1 MGLFDFFG
9 RKREDEA
16 KEAELRKEEAEKD
29 SAAAQKEAH
38 PGFRIPEIR
47 PINGMKAGG
56 EDAPCGEESIGRE
69 RKEELC
75 GLIWESRLKY
85 ETVRELTTQELLFLM
100 TAMEKAQIEKPL
112 ENYEEN
118 HQIIYSEIL
127 NRVRSAEKL
136 SVLYDLTTGYPFLES
151 GLCCVYLEQDRAKL
165 AAEMY
170 AKQFRKLDAVEVPLY
185 TDMPDGR
192 KKSFF
197 DYLGYLGATWLL
209 LDNGWYRARFK
220 AGDVVNSIQW
230 EETPQKEVKNP
241 KLFFAGLNLTQEM
254 RWTVDYEKRKEI
266 LGRRQFEAYTALRM
280 SRLLVPVITPEGT
293 APDEHGK
300 YTLKEGEQLRIPLA
314 KDGQGNEFVPVFT
327 DSPEFSRA
335 FGKKPEI
342 RPAIVEYSKLIPTM
356 TGKKGLIVNP
366 AGLKLAFALQDLAG
380 MEKVLAAAAKKAEEK
395 KAEEKAEEK
404 TEKKT
409 GDI

>member
-1 MGLFDFFG
+1 MALFDFFG
-9 RKREDEA
+9 RKREEEA
-16 KEAELRKEEAEKD
+16 KEAALRQEEAEKD

-47 PINGMKAGG
+47 PVNSMKAGG
-56 EDAPCGEESIGRE
+56 EEAPRGEDSIARE

-75 GLIWESRLKY
+75 GLLWERRLKY

-100 TAMEKAQIEKPL
+100 TAMENAQIEKPL

-118 HQIIYSEIL
+118 HQILYSEIL

-136 SVLYDLTTGYPFLES
+136 SVLYDSTTGYPFLES
-151 GLCCVYLEQDRAKL
+151 GLCCVYLEKERAEK

-170 AKQFRKLDAVEVPLY
+170 GKQFRKLNAAEVPLY
-185 TDMPDGR
+185 QELPDGT

-197 DYLGYLGATWLL
+197 DYLGYLGMTWLL
-209 LDNGWYRARFK
+209 LDNGWYRARFR

-230 EETPQKEVKNP
+230 EEKPQEEVKNP
-241 KLFFAGLNLTQEM
+241 RLFFTGLNLTQEA
-254 RWTVDYEKRKEI
+254 RWTVDYEERKGV
-266 LGRRQFEAYTALRM
+266 LGRLQFEAYTALRT
-280 SRLLVPVITPEGT
+280 SRLIVPMITPEGA
-293 APDEHGK
+293 APDGNGK

-327 DSPEFSRA
+327 DAPEFSRA
-335 FGKKPEI
+335 FGNKPEV
-342 RPAIVEYSKLIPTM
+342 RPAIVDYAKLIPAM

-395 KAEEKAEEK
+395 KAE
-404 TEKKT
+404 
-409 GDI
+409 

>member
-118 HQIIYSEIL
+118 HQILYSEIL

-280 SRLLVPVITPEGT
+280 SRLLVPVITPEG
-293 APDEHGK
+293 ASPDEHGK

-356 TGKKGLIVNP
+356 TGKKGLIV
-366 AGLKLAFALQDLAG
+366 
-380 MEKVLAAAAKKAEEK
+380 AAKKAEEK
-395 KAEEKAEEK
+395 KAEEK